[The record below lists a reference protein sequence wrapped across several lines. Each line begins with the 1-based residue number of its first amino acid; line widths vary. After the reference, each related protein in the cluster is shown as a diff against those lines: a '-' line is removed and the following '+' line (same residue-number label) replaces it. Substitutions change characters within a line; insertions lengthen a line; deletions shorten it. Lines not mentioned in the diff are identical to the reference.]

1 MYIHIYTFGSPKKKK
16 LIVQQEYFLGS
27 EFWMIDL
34 SFLMGA
40 EFAANVGV

>member
-1 MYIHIYTFGSPKKKK
+1 MMSLK

-27 EFWMIDL
+27 ECWMTDL

-40 EFAANVGV
+40 EFAANVGFSQNSLP